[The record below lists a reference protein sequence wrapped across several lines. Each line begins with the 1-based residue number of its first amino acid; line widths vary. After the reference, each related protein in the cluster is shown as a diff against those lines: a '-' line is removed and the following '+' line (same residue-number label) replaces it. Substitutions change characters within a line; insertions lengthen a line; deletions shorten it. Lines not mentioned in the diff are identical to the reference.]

1 MYWDGAS
8 TRKYAVSGV
17 AVGTY
22 QITNGIHYWSSPAS
36 GTAGNTATVSA
47 NMTLDASGNL
57 GIGTSPDA
65 LLHVKHAGGGFD
77 EVARLTAIA
86 NSAGDGAFLG
96 FHGNSTSKFYGFIG
110 GYDIDTNKGGV
121 KIGVGNGETAIAD
134 SMTKMTI
141 DNDGNV
147 GIVGDPTNLLQ
158 VFGGSVDSRIQ
169 FTNNTS
175 GTGYA
180 DGFWVGMDNNRAYLL
195 KRENQPISFF
205 TNASLKLEI
214 NADGHLIP
222 YANNSFDLGST
233 ANRWRNI
240 YTNDLNLSNEGSGG
254 NDIDGSEG
262 NWTIQEGETDLF
274 IINNKNGKKY
284 KFALEELK

>member
-1 MYWDGAS
+1 
-8 TRKYAVSGV
+8 
-17 AVGTY
+17 
-22 QITNGIHYWSSPAS
+22 
-36 GTAGNTATVSA
+36 
-47 NMTLDASGNL
+47 
-57 GIGTSPDA
+57 
-65 LLHVKHAGGGFD
+65 
-77 EVARLTAIA
+77 
-86 NSAGDGAFLG
+86 
-96 FHGNSTSKFYGFIG
+96 
-110 GYDIDTNKGGV
+110 
-121 KIGVGNGETAIAD
+121 
-134 SMTKMTI
+134 MTKMTI

-147 GIVGDPTNLLQ
+147 GIGGDPTNLLQ

-175 GTGYA
+175 GNGYA

-195 KRENQPISFF
+195 QRENQPISFY
-205 TNASLKLEI
+205 TNASLKMEI

-222 YANNSFDLGST
+222 YSNNSYDLGST

-254 NDIDGSEG
+254 NDADGTEG